1 MTRQSTGLL
10 PSDLGPGGFM
20 AAFEDSRETLARLE
34 VYADRLRTWQSKINL
49 VAPATVPL
57 VWQRHFADSAQILNL
72 APEGA
77 KRWVDL
83 GSGAGFPGLVLAIQL
98 AGRGAEGA
106 RMVLVESDTRKCAF
120 LSEVVRATGL
130 ASLVAVDIVNA
141 RIEDPATRGRI
152 GLAEVVTSRALAPLD
167 RLLALARPL
176 FEPTTVGLFLKGR
189 GVDEELAVAEK
200 RWRFTAELV
209 PSLTDAEGR
218 VVVVRSLA
226 GKTEG

>member
-10 PSDLGPGGFM
+10 PSDLGPDGFM

-57 VWQRHFADSAQILNL
+57 VWQRHFADSAQILDL

-98 AGRGAEGA
+98 AGRGLERTPAIGRRLEAHQRPHPHLG
-106 RMVLVESDTRKCAF
+106 
-120 LSEVVRATGL
+120 TG
-130 ASLVAVDIVNA
+130 
-141 RIEDPATRGRI
+141 RPQRRGQ
-152 GLAEVVTSRALAPLD
+152 LL
-167 RLLALARPL
+167 RLLRRPRHDH
-176 FEPTTVGLFLKGR
+176 PTTLQRAGR
-189 GVDEELAVAEK
+189 GHDQI
-200 RWRFTAELV
+200 
-209 PSLTDAEGR
+209 S
-218 VVVVRSLA
+218 VVISETPL
-226 GKTEG
+226 